1 VVISEGLRRGATR
14 SGGSSADPKK
24 PGGWTLYAPRTPRYV
39 PMLVLKWPSP
49 GSRDGSFPVR
59 RDGEGVDGRPR
70 QDVSGARAGGV
81 PKRSN
86 GADCKSA
93 GIAFG
98 GSNPPPTIG
107 SEARNAGVA
116 QLARASAFQ
125 AEGRGFESR
134 LPLCRAGSRRKRS
147 TRSGSSVVE
156 RVLGKDEVA
165 GSIPAQSSGT
175 GASLT
180 KPVDPRGR

>member
-1 VVISEGLRRGATR
+1 MGALTWR
-14 SGGSSADPKK
+14 FGCQ
-24 PGGWTLYAPRTPRYV
+24 
-39 PMLVLKWPSP
+39 
-49 GSRDGSFPVR
+49 F
-59 RDGEGVDGRPR
+59 
-70 QDVSGARAGGV
+70 GGV

-98 GSNPPPTIG
+98 GSNPPPTTCATPTDNEKKK
-107 SEARNAGVA
+107 SRAAGVA

-134 LPLCRAGSRRKRS
+134 LPLCKLYRTEA
-147 TRSGSSVVE
+147 RSGSSVVE

-165 GSIPAQSSGT
+165 GSIPAQSFVTGT
-175 GASLT
+175 KEDVYGA
-180 KPVDPRGR
+180 